1 MQIILLQLWG
11 HTERQ
16 WGYEIRAELQDIET
30 GNVFSEVFIFPG
42 RPLQTEI
49 DAAVAERQTLIS
61 TRSELTQS
69 QGQEVQMSPISIQIE
84 AAKEVIKMKIVEFV
98 LLHPTASF
106 LDMQA
111 YITTMHGWQNGMLA
125 ARLVYDYAIV
135 ATDLGLITIS
145 ANTPEAMYTSLRQ
158 FVVDTPLE
166 QIKTLLGV
174 M

>member
-30 GNVFSEVFIFPG
+30 GKIFSEVLIFP
-42 RPLQTEI
+42 RIPTQTEI
-49 DAAVAERQTLIS
+49 DTAIAERQLRIS
-61 TRSELTQS
+61 THPEITQSLTQ
-69 QGQEVQMSPISIQIE
+69 EAQMPLISIQIE